1 MSQSSAS
8 PFHLLAPPYT
18 ELLPLGEDEN
28 FPRSPRTLRGV
39 ALVWRM
45 ASGHRPGHLARAAG
59 RPGGLPLIAILP
71 PSDRV
76 VQLHDRVLE
85 VLEEARPLAVLPHH
99 PREEVWEL
107 RSLLRKEP
115 EKPGGEFLDF
125 LHWRGLALDQETR
138 RIVSRTMEL
147 SAELRTLGALAR
159 GVYLSRRALGR
170 RFQQRGLP
178 VPSHW
183 LQFCRLLRVLYQ
195 LQNTQRPLSAIA
207 RSLGYPDGFTLSNQ
221 MERRVGVRP
230 SVVRERLGWEWFA
243 EAWLRKE
250 WEDGGL
256 TRPLRGYD
264 LRSPGRRCREIDG
277 IPGNPHAAVSQ
288 QLAPLSRGEDGAD
301 RTSGPSEAERSGAAA

>member
-1 MSQSSAS
+1 MSQTRTS
-8 PFHLLAPPYT
+8 PFQLLAPPYT
-18 ELLPLGEDEN
+18 ELLPLGEDED

-45 ASGHRPGHLARAAG
+45 ASGHRPGHLVRASG
-59 RPGGLPLIAILP
+59 RPGGLALIAILP
-71 PSDRV
+71 PSERV
-76 VQLHDRVLE
+76 IQLHDRVLE

-99 PREEVWEL
+99 PMEEVGEL
-107 RSLLRKEP
+107 RALLRKEP
-115 EKPGGEFLDF
+115 ENPGSEFLDF
-125 LHWRGLALDQETR
+125 LKWRGLAMDQETR

-147 SAELRTLGALAR
+147 SGELRTLGALAR

-195 LQNTQRPLSAIA
+195 LQNTQRPLSTIA

-264 LRSPGRRCREIDG
+264 LASAERERRGIDVNR
-277 IPGNPHAAVSQ
+277 GNPHVAVSEQ
-288 QLAPLSRGEDGAD
+288 SAGFSNGEDHDD
-301 RTSGPSEAERSGAAA
+301 RTSGTSEAERSGAAA